1 MTEATPRKFREYPG
15 RAITVRY
22 DVARCIHSEECV
34 RGLPAVFDG
43 GRRPWV
49 DPDGTEADRVAE
61 VVLRCPTGALTF
73 ERRDGG
79 AAEQPPAENRGRL
92 GAGGPLYLRGRIE
105 LRTPAGELIAEETRV
120 ALCRCGASQHKPYC
134 DGSHERVGFDA
145 PAAFAEVRLDP
156 STPRGGTLTVT
167 PAERGPL
174 LLRGPVAVE
183 DAAAEVGYRGER
195 ASFCRCGG
203 SSAKPFC
210 DGTHNRIGFTG

>member
-1 MTEATPRKFREYPG
+1 MADETQKVREYPG
-15 RAITVRY
+15 AAITVRY
-22 DVARCIHSEECV
+22 DAARCIHVQECV
-34 RGLPAVFDG
+34 RGLPAVFDS

-49 DPDGTEADRVAE
+49 DPDAAAADRVAE

-92 GAGGPLYLRGRIE
+92 AAGGPLFLRGRIE

-120 ALCRCGASQHKPYC
+120 ALCRCGASRRKPYC
-134 DGSHERVGFDA
+134 DGSHEEVGFDA
-145 PAAFAEVRLDP
+145 PAAFAVTRVEP
-156 STPRGGTLTVT
+156 AAAAAGTLTVI
-167 PAERGPL
+167 PADRGPL

-183 DAAAEVGYRGER
+183 DAGGEVGYRGER
-195 ASFCRCGG
+195 ASFCRCGA

-210 DGTHNRIGFTG
+210 DASHHRIGFAG